1 MYRMNRVS
9 NIGVIGAGTMGA
21 GIAQVAAIAGYKVV
35 LVDTTDE
42 FVRRGLDKVAE
53 RLKRL
58 VDKGTIPDE
67 ESQAAFGRVAGS
79 VETHSLGD
87 ADLVIEAVIES
98 IETKLSVFAEIDGVV
113 GETAILASNTSS
125 ISITALAA
133 GVSNPA
139 RFAGMHF
146 FNPVPVLKL
155 VEVVRG
161 LQTEDAT
168 VTALHEVA
176 RSMGKT
182 PITVADMPGF
192 AANRILVPMINEAIF
207 ALADGVASA
216 SDIDEVMKLG
226 ASHPMG
232 PLALADLIGLDVCLH
247 IMEVLHQD
255 FGDDKYRPA
264 PRLRQMVSAGMLG
277 RKSGEGFHQYD
288 PRRS

>member
-1 MYRMNRVS
+1 MKRVS
-9 NIGVIGAGTMGA
+9 SIGVIGAGTMGA

-125 ISITALAA
+125 LSLIHISEPT
-133 GVSNPA
+133 
-139 RFAGMHF
+139 
-146 FNPVPVLKL
+146 
-155 VEVVRG
+155 
-161 LQTEDAT
+161 
-168 VTALHEVA
+168 
-176 RSMGKT
+176 
-182 PITVADMPGF
+182 
-192 AANRILVPMINEAIF
+192 
-207 ALADGVASA
+207 
-216 SDIDEVMKLG
+216 
-226 ASHPMG
+226 
-232 PLALADLIGLDVCLH
+232 
-247 IMEVLHQD
+247 
-255 FGDDKYRPA
+255 
-264 PRLRQMVSAGMLG
+264 
-277 RKSGEGFHQYD
+277 
-288 PRRS
+288 RR